1 MLLSRSP
8 KRTNWHIQW
17 VNLFFWP
24 LWSVWQ
30 YWSLPPFWTFC
41 NSLLLTLHLNS
52 LPVLLLFLYYSFSVS
67 FTSNLFLLCPPLN
80 VDVKKKKLMSARVQ
94 LWPFF
99 FSSHYVLAS
108 ANTYMLMSL
117 KSVWS
122 PNLFWSLDPNSQLP
136 AGQLHL
142 DDSWASQTQCIQL
155 TKIPVIL
162 ISPCCLFHW
171 VLPLFTLS
179 PEPEIWAFFFL
190 LPFSTRY
197 QLVIE
202 FWHVSPL

>member
-24 LWSVWQ
+24 LWRVWQ

-41 NSLLLTLHLNS
+41 NSLFSLTLHLNS
-52 LPVLLLFLYYSFSVS
+52 LPVLLLFLYFSFSVS
-67 FTSNLFLLCPPLN
+67 FTSSLFLLCPPLN
-80 VDVKKKKLMSARVQ
+80 VDVKKKMLMSARVQ

-108 ANTYMLMSL
+108 ANTYMLISL

-122 PNLFWSLDPNSQLP
+122 PDLFWSLDPHSQLP

-142 DDSWASQTQCIQL
+142 DDSWAISNSVYPTHRNSSNSNQSMLPISLSVTTIHSHLSQKSGRFSFSFLSQQD
-155 TKIPVIL
+155 
-162 ISPCCLFHW
+162 IS
-171 VLPLFTLS
+171 
-179 PEPEIWAFFFL
+179 
-190 LPFSTRY
+190 
-197 QLVIE
+197 
-202 FWHVSPL
+202 